1 MDMEMFKAQLKEL
14 AGKDGEKAWKIVED
28 WYTKDGRS
36 RRVSLH
42 DLHGLSMSIVVALDM
57 AKEECARE
65 AERYMVNIRAK
76 DIEFDYDDLRT
87 AIMGKEAGT

>member
-87 AIMGKEAGT
+87 AIMGKEAGV

>member
-87 AIMGKEAGT
+87 AIMGKEAGK